1 MLILKRLLVITT
13 LIVLL
18 TGVTVPTIDVSADKK
33 SDNDKRKQA
42 KAWIKEKY
50 ENYKDYKKEQKE
62 QKEKEKQY
70 KKDKK
75 EKEKQD
81 KKYKKEKEKQDKI
94 EYAKE
99 KIKKF
104 QEEQSQKR
112 DDYKKEQREKDDD
125 DDDDDDDDKGRDRDD
140 DDDDDYK
147 KEKDDDDDKK
157 EHDDY
162 ELGQKFNCKFSG
174 AYYSPEDLP
183 LGQSIVSVGFG
194 ECTGFD
200 TVISYGR
207 LIVSDTLNDNDCYDV
222 VSKSR
227 SQSDTRGM
235 KIFNKKGSAIYI
247 EITGE
252 QCFQNGNG
260 DKITPTG
267 ICGRGIFPIS
277 TFDGKFT
284 ITNDAKGSGTFSST
298 VTYWVDRLGNSYCD
312 SEYPLGSLFES
323 KFNGSILLP
332 VDNFAVPHTS
342 FT

>member
-75 EKEKQD
+75 EKEKQ
-81 KKYKKEKEKQDKI
+81 YKKDQREKEKQYKKDQR
-94 EYAKE
+94 E
-99 KIKKF
+99 KIKQLK
-104 QEEQSQKR
+104 EEQSQKR
-112 DDYKKEQREKDDD
+112 DDHKKEQKHDDD
-125 DDDDDDDDKGRDRDD
+125 DDDDDY
-140 DDDDDYK
+140 DDDYK
-147 KEKDDDDDKK
+147 KEKDDDDKK
-157 EHDDY
+157 EKDDDY
-162 ELGQKFNCKFSG
+162 QLGEKFKCKFNG
-174 AYYSPEDLP
+174 GYYSPMEDH
-183 LGQSIVSVGFG
+183 LGQSIVSIGIG
-194 ECTGFD
+194 ECD
-200 TVISYGR
+200 SVSNPAISYGK